1 MVVIAVGVA
10 EADGTVSCRVVGWQA
25 STGGQESSK
34 GEGRSVLGAAPLGSL
49 I

>member
-10 EADGTVSCRVVGWQA
+10 EADGAVSCRVVGWQA
-25 STGGQESSK
+25 STGGQKSSK
-34 GEGRSVLGAAPLGSL
+34 GEGRSVLGAAPLGFL